1 MSVSGAVVWAVLRLV
16 GPELFF
22 GPSLTLSK
30 VYESVVVVAYAVG
43 ITIWI
48 VAPIGGLLGY
58 FLPRHVIGLG
68 RQEAFWL
75 GVRVGAGVGLTV
87 ALILAV
93 MSSLSSLRREINWER
108 VESSVAQ
115 LFRTFWILGRTMIPV
130 CASWVGVWILN
141 WTRETTRKSL
151 CEEASSL

>member
-1 MSVSGAVVWAVLRLV
+1 MSVSGAVVWAVLCLV

-22 GPSLTLSK
+22 GQSLSLSK
-30 VYESVVVVAYAVG
+30 VYESVVVVAYAVA

-93 MSSLSSLRREINWER
+93 MSALPSLRSETNWTR
-108 VESSVAQ
+108 VESSVTQ
-115 LFRTFWILGRTMIPV
+115 LFRNLWILGRTMIPV
-130 CASWVGVWILN
+130 CALWVGVWTLN
-141 WTRETTRKSL
+141 WTRESARKSL
-151 CEEASSL
+151 GGEVNSL